1 MSHSGNSLIAFIVK
15 ILKRVAYSHYS
26 IYSSTLHLTYSSVVS
41 ELHNS
46 STQVNVSFRPVN
58 SGDTFGPHF
67 SGLIS
72 AIWYF
77 RPCLSFFYW
86 DIFHNIIL
94 VSGVQHNTYCKIIIT
109 ISLVNIHHHTQ
120 LKLFFYMW
128 TWRLYS
134 LSNFQ
139 ICNTVLTTVTMLY
152 MTGFPWLMMVLCP
165 DKSTVSWKYHKSKN
179 ALNTPNLPNLIA

>member
-26 IYSSTLHLTYSSVVS
+26 IYSSTLHLLTYSSVVS

-120 LKLFFYMW
+120 LKLFF
-128 TWRLYS
+128 LYVNLKTLLS
-134 LSNFQ
+134 KQLSNMQYSINNSYYAVHDRFS
-139 ICNTVLTTVTMLY
+139 LTYDGIM
-152 MTGFPWLMMVLCP
+152 
-165 DKSTVSWKYHKSKN
+165 SW
-179 ALNTPNLPNLIA
+179 